1 MRSERNHN
9 NNKPH
14 VRVSE
19 GLLRAMS
26 AAEAGREMQR
36 KVGQDGEDDE
46 EGNATK
52 MFKHKRLDKKNKPG
66 VVKESKKKKRDED

>member
-19 GLLRAMS
+19 GLLMAMS
-26 AAEAGREMQR
+26 AAEAGREM
-36 KVGQDGEDDE
+36 
-46 EGNATK
+46 
-52 MFKHKRLDKKNKPG
+52 
-66 VVKESKKKKRDED
+66 